1 MQERNNKSVLNKDKI
16 LLKCKYESK
25 LKSETIK
32 IFTKN
37 IFHYINNK
45 GGNVNLF

>member
-1 MQERNNKSVLNKDKI
+1 MQERNNKSVLNKVKI

-32 IFTKN
+32 FSQKTYSI
-37 IFHYINNK
+37 I
-45 GGNVNLF
+45 